1 MRSFFD
7 FLWHQKWIYVLLI
20 FCINP
25 VGLPYPKR
33 HFTGLAIILGLDYE
47 EDRIRNCCFIA

>member
-33 HFTGLAIILGLDYE
+33 RFTGLAIILGLDYE
-47 EDRIRNCCFIA
+47 EDRTRNCCFIA